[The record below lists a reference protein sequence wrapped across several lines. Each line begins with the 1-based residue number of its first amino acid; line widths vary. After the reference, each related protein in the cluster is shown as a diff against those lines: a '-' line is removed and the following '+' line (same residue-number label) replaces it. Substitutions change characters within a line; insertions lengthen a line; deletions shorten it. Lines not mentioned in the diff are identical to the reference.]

1 MQYDNIWNANPS
13 KAHLECNHTQCVNLC
28 CAQASNA
35 RALCGC
41 PVPFAVLLVPHARRA
56 LAGCGGLV
64 VAWSRP
70 AAQPKFFRSMLLAM
84 SWLLT
89 SNGQR
94 PNCCSGCCVGLLFC
108 FQDKRRLLDQ
118 WRPGCCSVP
127 ACWNH
132 EICCCMLLA
141 MPFLLNS
148 NGRRL
153 KVLPRLMCVPAR
165 LPPAALRMSGSGGC
179 VPFFFF
185 FLCRRKNQGQ

>member
-1 MQYDNIWNANPS
+1 MQYANIWNANPS
-13 KAHLECNHTQCVNLC
+13 KAHLECKHTQCVSLC
-28 CAQASNA
+28 YAQASNA

-70 AAQPKFFRSMLLAM
+70 AAQPKCFRWMLLAM

-108 FQDKRRLLDQ
+108 FPEKRRLLCNNAG
-118 WRPGCCSVP
+118 RAAAAFLRRARTKFFAVCCSQ
-127 ACWNH
+127 CLSY
-132 EICCCMLLA
+132 LLPMA
-141 MPFLLNS
+141 
-148 NGRRL
+148 
-153 KVLPRLMCVPAR
+153 
-165 LPPAALRMSGSGGC
+165 SG
-179 VPFFFF
+179 
-185 FLCRRKNQGQ
+185 

>member
-1 MQYDNIWNANPS
+1 MQYANIWNANPS

-41 PVPFAVLLVPHARRA
+41 PVPFAVLLVPHARRVR
-56 LAGCGGLV
+56 AGYGGLV

-70 AAQPKFFRSMLLAM
+70 TAQPNFFRWMLLAM

-108 FQDKRRLLDQ
+108 LPHKRRLLCNN
-118 WRPGCCSVP
+118 RGRVAAAFLSRALTKFFAVCCSQ
-127 ACWNH
+127 CLSY
-132 EICCCMLLA
+132 LLPMA
-141 MPFLLNS
+141 
-148 NGRRL
+148 
-153 KVLPRLMCVPAR
+153 
-165 LPPAALRMSGSGGC
+165 SG
-179 VPFFFF
+179 
-185 FLCRRKNQGQ
+185 

>member
-70 AAQPKFFRSMLLAM
+70 AAQPKCFRWMLLSM

-94 PNCCSGCCVGLLFC
+94 PKLLL
-108 FQDKRRLLDQ
+108 RLLCVLALLG
-118 WRPGCCSVP
+118 WWWLPGCCNNGGRGTAAFLSRALTKFFAV
-127 ACWNH
+127 
-132 EICCCMLLA
+132 CCSQCLSYLLPMA
-141 MPFLLNS
+141 
-148 NGRRL
+148 
-153 KVLPRLMCVPAR
+153 
-165 LPPAALRMSGSGGC
+165 SG
-179 VPFFFF
+179 
-185 FLCRRKNQGQ
+185 